1 MEVTNWSDIP
11 YEVKLLIKRQY
22 KDYCEYV
29 SKKRQYKDYCE
40 YVSNPLTW
48 KDWAKKQGY
57 SVKQEELWITMQ

>member
-1 MEVTNWSDIP
+1 MNFNLTGGVMEVTNWSDIP
-11 YEVKLLIKRQY
+11 YEVKLLI
-22 KDYCEYV
+22 
-29 SKKRQYKDYCE
+29 KRQYKDYCE

>member
-22 KDYCEYV
+22 KDYFL
-29 SKKRQYKDYCE
+29 

-48 KDWAKKQGY
+48 ENWAKKQGY
-57 SVKQEELWITMQ
+57 DISK

>member
-11 YEVKLLIKRQY
+11 YEVKLLI
-22 KDYCEYV
+22 
-29 SKKRQYKDYCE
+29 KRQYKDYCE